1 MGAGQS
7 TASQLPARGLHVL
20 RVTPSS
26 PASETSIEPYFD
38 FIVGYK
44 GDSLTPSH
52 VVDATELEK
61 IVESHEGRSMDL
73 IVWNG
78 KNKNTRVVPI
88 IPSREWSLPHI
99 QLPDPQNPD
108 AERKPSLLGLA
119 MRMCNPETSL
129 DNVWHV
135 LDVLEGSPAESA
147 GLVPY
152 GDWII
157 GWPGSVLG
165 SEGDFYDVVEAHI
178 EKPLRVYVY
187 SYDFDTIREV
197 VLVPNRH
204 WGGEGLLGCVFG
216 FGLLHRIP
224 PVPENR
230 EPGSI
235 PAELMHPEDEYEEQ
249 QLFVPADYADDM
261 ETPEEAEER
270 MRWEQEEWERE
281 AYARSYMHNSA
292 AANHIPSAYVDS
304 AESEQD
310 SISESGSHSHH
321 SLEESPH
328 GGDGDSTTTSDEDQP
343 TDSEDATSEKGSL
356 PATRTEEELVPSTP
370 KPVEI
375 VAPIP
380 RPLQLAAPTPVR
392 PASFRQSSTES
403 PMATARSPSFSFR
416 SSTPTPTRPFGSMI
430 NGIGISPRTPSW
442 DARASPF
449 ELNRR
454 DSLPRS
460 ATLVET
466 RPRNHDLDD
475 DDDDS
480 DDNDDA
486 YSAAGTEA
494 TDVSEATSHGSLTSV
509 D

>member
-7 TASQLPARGLHVL
+7 TASQLPSRGLHVL

-44 GDSLTPSH
+44 GDSPTPSH
-52 VVDATELEK
+52 LVDATELEK
-61 IVESHEGRSMDL
+61 IVESHEGRPLDL

-88 IPSREWSLPHI
+88 VPSREWSLPHI
-99 QLPDPQNPD
+99 KLPDPQHPE

-119 MRMCNPETSL
+119 MRMCSPETSL

-165 SEGDFYDVVEAHI
+165 TESDFYDVVESHI

-187 SYDFDTIREV
+187 SYDFDAIREV

-224 PVPENR
+224 PVPEDR

-235 PAELMHPEDEYEEQ
+235 PAELLHPEDEYEEQ
-249 QLFVPADYADDM
+249 QLFVPADESDDM
-261 ETPEEAEER
+261 ETPEQAEER

-281 AYARSYMHNSA
+281 AYARSYMHSSD

-310 SISESGSHSHH
+310 SISEKTPKLTIVSRNLRKVKMGIQTVFLTRINLLTPKMLPQKRRNRRLRTKRHLLLRDLWRLSCPDRCRLLRRRLSDPRVFARVRLGRLYLRRVLLR
-321 SLEESPH
+321 SASALPH
-328 GGDGDSTTTSDEDQP
+328 Q
-343 TDSEDATSEKGSL
+343 
-356 PATRTEEELVPSTP
+356 RQHVHLVP
-370 KPVEI
+370 
-375 VAPIP
+375 
-380 RPLQLAAPTPVR
+380 
-392 PASFRQSSTES
+392 
-403 PMATARSPSFSFR
+403 
-416 SSTPTPTRPFGSMI
+416 
-430 NGIGISPRTPSW
+430 
-442 DARASPF
+442 
-449 ELNRR
+449 
-454 DSLPRS
+454 
-460 ATLVET
+460 
-466 RPRNHDLDD
+466 
-475 DDDDS
+475 
-480 DDNDDA
+480 
-486 YSAAGTEA
+486 
-494 TDVSEATSHGSLTSV
+494 
-509 D
+509 